1 MRAGLN
7 AQSTDKTLTD
17 QNEDTGLADAGD
29 AADAADAEAGT
40 TPETAKALEAAM
52 NHHRNGDLAGA
63 RAAYEAVLEA
73 EPQNPDAHHLIG
85 MIAYQTGNA
94 EAAIEH
100 IQQAIAAQPENPHF
114 HLNYG
119 EALRAIDQ
127 IDGAMA
133 AYRRAVALDNT
144 MFEAHTN
151 LGLLAF
157 ENSYVGEG
165 IESLRHAV
173 NLQPANPG
181 AQNNLGLALRQVNN
195 FDAALTAFS
204 KAVVIAPEQAAYR
217 QNFIETLEGGP
228 FIKAADSVRQE
239 LEAAYLS
246 DGIDHQ
252 SLNPAAIALIR
263 REEVYQGV
271 LALTDN
277 DGANDDVR
285 ALADAVAGG
294 VIEQFMI
301 DPLVRGMMTRTIIT
315 DPDFERIFTKLR
327 RVIIEEGVAPKPP
340 ESAVGR
346 QPQFVA
352 ALAMQAFNSGYAWR
366 EMQGE
371 AAIVSL
377 LVAELSKSIDAIT
390 DGEAVATPLWSG
402 IMVAACYRALH
413 QFAAP
418 EKLLSTDVTGLP
430 SFITNLVAQQ
440 LAEPALEADMSESVE
455 FIVAGTASETDAD
468 ELDQTSWPR
477 WSMFAPVQ
485 SGTLGDILRAQIPG
499 HQAAAFAEDNV
510 AILVPGCSSGKMAI
524 ELAVQH
530 EASLVLGIDPV
541 RANIAYAWRKAM
553 QMEMTNVRFAQ
564 GSVDDLAGYE
574 GRFHFIDSSDVL
586 GQTDNVVGTWQ
597 TLVDVLEPRGY
608 MRINLFSETGRSAVA
623 AAREVLGK
631 DHEIKSVKDIRAAR
645 AKLLH
650 LEDGHP
656 ARAVLGARNFYS
668 LKGARDILAPAAE
681 STFTIPSLA
690 ATLGQLGLEFLGFD
704 ITEPTVVGKYLEMFP
719 KAESLADLDKWQKV
733 EAENPD
739 IFSSAEYFGGYQVW
753 CQKRD

>member
-1 MRAGLN
+1 M
-7 AQSTDKTLTD
+7 TD
-17 QNEDTGLADAGD
+17 QNEDTGLANAG
-29 AADAADAEAGT
+29 DAEAGT
-40 TPETAKALEAAM
+40 MPETAKALEAAM

-63 RAAYEAVLEA
+63 KAAYEAVLEA

-85 MIAYQTGNA
+85 MIAYQTGNP

-119 EALRAIDQ
+119 EALRANDQ

-181 AQNNLGLALRQVNN
+181 AQSNLGLALRQIND
-195 FDAALTAFS
+195 FDAALAAFS
-204 KAVVIAPEQAAYR
+204 KAVVIAPEQAAFR

-228 FIKAADSVRQE
+228 FIKAADSVRRD

-263 REEVYQGV
+263 REEVYQGM

-277 DGANDDVR
+277 DGANDDVQG
-285 ALADAVAGG
+285 LAAAVAGG

-327 RVIIEEGVAPKPP
+327 RVIIEEGVAPQPP

-352 ALAMQAFNSGYAWR
+352 ALAMQAYNSGYAWR

-371 AAIVSL
+371 AAIVGL
-377 LVAELSKSIDAIT
+377 LVAELGKSIDAIT
-390 DGEAVATPLWSG
+390 DGEAIAAPLWSG
-402 IMVAACYRALH
+402 IMVAACYRAIH

-440 LAEPALEADMSESVE
+440 LAEPALEADMSDAVE
-455 FIVAGTASETDAD
+455 FIVDGKSGDEPDGD

-477 WSMFAPVQ
+477 WSMFAPAQ

-499 HQAAAFAEDNV
+499 HQAATFAEDNI
-510 AILVPGCSSGKMAI
+510 AILVPGCGSGKLAI

-530 EASLVLGIDPV
+530 ETSLVLGVDPV
-541 RANIAYAWRKAM
+541 RANIAFAWRKAM

-564 GSVDDLAGYE
+564 GSVNDLAGYE

-586 GQTDNVVGTWQ
+586 GRTDNAIGAWQ
-597 TLVDVLEPRGY
+597 TLVDLLEPRGY
-608 MRINLFSETGRSAVA
+608 MRITLFSEAGRSAVA
-623 AAREVLGK
+623 AARQAVGE
-631 DHEIKSVKDIRAAR
+631 DNEIRSVKNIRAAR
-645 AKLLH
+645 TQILH
-650 LEDGHP
+650 LEEGHP
-656 ARAVLGARNFYS
+656 ARALLGARDFYS
-668 LKGARDILAPAAE
+668 LKGARELLAPAAE

-690 ATLGQLGLEFLGFD
+690 ATLGQLGLEFLGFHISD
-704 ITEPTVVGKYLEMFP
+704 PTVVGKYLEMFP
-719 KAESLADLDKWQKV
+719 EAESLADLDKWQKV
-733 EAENPD
+733 EAENPG
-739 IFSSAEYFGGYQVW
+739 IFSSAENFGRYQLW